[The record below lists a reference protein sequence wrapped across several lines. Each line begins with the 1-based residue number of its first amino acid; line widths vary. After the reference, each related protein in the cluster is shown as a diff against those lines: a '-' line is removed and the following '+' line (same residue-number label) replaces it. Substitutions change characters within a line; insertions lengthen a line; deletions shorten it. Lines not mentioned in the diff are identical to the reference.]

1 MPDEALHHD
10 RMAAGLTLP
19 RGTTVAESNASGTL
33 NLGFLTVLQ
42 ETSGQLGGYLVTN
55 VWGRPLEFRLSTAVQ
70 PNRVQQILYG
80 RTMESYICADLI
92 GKTLVEKTGTA
103 AQLIITDREAAL
115 DLRLHLPAPV
125 IWHAPANDP
134 GAVALQKLG
143 GEVRPAQQDRS
154 PLLCHPRFL
163 ADLATVRSMLDRL
176 DESLDLAEP
185 FARIREA
192 IGEARKLGVT
202 GKN

>member
-1 MPDEALHHD
+1 
-10 RMAAGLTLP
+10 MAET
-19 RGTTVAESNASGTL
+19 NAQGVL

-42 ETSGQLGGYLVTN
+42 EASGQLGGYLVTN

-80 RTMESYICADLI
+80 RTMEAYICADLI
-92 GKTLVEKTGTA
+92 GKTLIEKTGTP
-103 AQLIITDREAAL
+103 AQLIITDREAVL

-125 IWHAPANDP
+125 IWQTQGNEASALKEPATIVRAAEQ
-134 GAVALQKLG
+134 GRSALM
-143 GEVRPAQQDRS
+143 
-154 PLLCHPRFL
+154 CHPRFP
-163 ADLATVRSMLDRL
+163 DDVATVRSMLNRL
-176 DESLDLAEP
+176 DESLDLSEP
-185 FARIREA
+185 FVRIREA

>member
-1 MPDEALHHD
+1 M
-10 RMAAGLTLP
+10 
-19 RGTTVAESNASGTL
+19 AESNASGTL

-80 RTMESYICADLI
+80 RTMEQYICADLI
-92 GKTLVEKTGTA
+92 GKTLFEKTGTA

-125 IWHAPANDP
+125 IWHVAGNDA
-134 GAVALQKLG
+134 GAAALQKLG
-143 GEVRPAQQDRS
+143 GEVRPAHQGRGA
-154 PLLCHPRFL
+154 LLCHPRFL
-163 ADLATVRSMLDRL
+163 ADVPAVRSLLDRI
-176 DESLDLAEP
+176 DDSLDLSEP
-185 FARIREA
+185 FVRIREA